1 MTDPNQHN
9 IETPRN
15 TSLPN
20 GVNIHRVRAPDMLWI
35 RGVVYGATEYTIREF
50 RDPPCHEMIDVI

>member
-15 TSLPN
+15 KSLPN

-35 RGVVYGATEYTIREF
+35 GGVVYDVTEHTIREF
-50 RDPPCHEMIDVI
+50 